1 MKKEKTLYHMYRD
14 NNNNPK
20 PTVIERFLVPVIN
33 ENQHVAGVTH
43 IYLTLIAVCM
53 KLIYPLTT
61 SLLYTYTYRN
71 APIMLDNY

>member
-1 MKKEKTLYHMYRD
+1 MYRD

-33 ENQHVAGVTH
+33 KNKHVAGVTL
-43 IYLTLIAVCM
+43 IYLNLIAVCM

-61 SLLYTYTYRN
+61 SLLYTYTYKN
-71 APIMLDNY
+71 ASIMLANY